1 MGYIR
6 VILERS
12 VLDIRRFWKRFVC
25 SVLLAST
32 LGFKPYYRLYSFVL
46 ESERFVCTHPAAIQI
61 RYVTTL
67 E

>member
-1 MGYIR
+1 MAFRRFEKDLCAAFCWLQHLVLSHITGYIR
-6 VILERS
+6 
-12 VLDIRRFWKRFVC
+12 
-25 SVLLAST
+25 
-32 LGFKPYYRLYSFVL
+32 FVL